1 MNPPFGTKKTTE
13 GLDIKFLNRAMSMT
27 TGPIYSIHKSSTRK
41 VKTFMTNLSNFKSIL
56 KSMYKN
62 TAEK

>member
-13 GLDIKFLNRAMSMT
+13 GLDIKFLNKAMSMT
-27 TGPIYSIHKSSTRK
+27 SGPIYSIHKSSTRK
-41 VKTFMTNLSNFKSIL
+41 VISLFTNLMFKSIL

-62 TAEK
+62 MAEK

>member
-13 GLDIKFLNRAMSMT
+13 GLDIKFLNKAMSMT
-27 TGPIYSIHKSSTRK
+27 SGPIYSIHKSSTRK
-41 VKTFMTNLSNFKSIL
+41 VNFLITYLIIFKSIL
-56 KSMYKN
+56 KNMYKN